1 MFKPRPTR
9 QRKSLANLLLVAPA
23 FGIMGMLSVGAVWLV
38 QQVQS
43 LRCPSATFL
52 HGSGQVA
59 MIVQV
64 VPIILASMGFGLFA
78 VNWLAHL
85 IVPLRRFFDRDAP
98 YAFRC
103 GPLQDTHTDVL
114 NHFSAARPYCLIK
127 GVAD

>member
-1 MFKPRPTR
+1 MLNRTSTPR
-9 QRKSLANLLLVAPA
+9 RKSLANLLLVAPA

-85 IVPLRRFFDRDAP
+85 IVPLRRFFDRDARQHGDP
-98 YAFRC
+98 DYRQSQRQLTKFSFI
-103 GPLQDTHTDVL
+103 VL
-114 NHFSAARPYCLIK
+114 ALMLP
-127 GVAD
+127 